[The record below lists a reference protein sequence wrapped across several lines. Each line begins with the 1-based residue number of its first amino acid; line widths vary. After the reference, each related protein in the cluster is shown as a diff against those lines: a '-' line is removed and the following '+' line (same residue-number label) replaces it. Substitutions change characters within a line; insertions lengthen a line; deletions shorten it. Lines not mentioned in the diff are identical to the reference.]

1 MKENENV
8 INNENTTKRGNNVS
22 TKAIIGLIF
31 IVVIVIGTIVF
42 VFGKKDNNEIGKGND
57 LKAYEISNLQEFKGD
72 LPSFKFT
79 ITGAFQSSLTDSE
92 IKNMDLKVYEF
103 DANIDTG
110 WNVVKNKYVGI
121 KVKDLL
127 EETKIYE
134 SKSHEMTFEGDNRTA
149 ITYDLSKVT
158 EKMFIVF
165 LKDNKNIDDKQS
177 VMLLNV
183 GENYSY
189 SLTQLVNIYVAHNI
203 DNDVTIDDTTVGE

>member
-1 MKENENV
+1 MNTENGNTIEK
-8 INNENTTKRGNNVS
+8 NNPKS
-22 TKAIIGLIF
+22 TSQIKAIIGI
-31 IVVIVIGTIVF
+31 IVVILIVVGIVF
-42 VFGKKDNNEIGKGND
+42 FVLGKKDNNEIGKNSD
-57 LKAYEISNLQEFKGD
+57 LKAYEITNLKEYNKEI
-72 LPSFKFT
+72 PSFEFT
-79 ITGAFQSSLTDSE
+79 ITGAFESKLTDAE
-92 IKNMDLKVYEF
+92 IKKMDLKLYEF

-134 SKSHEMTFEGDNRTA
+134 STSHELTFEGDNRTS
-149 ITYDLSKVT
+149 ITYDLSKIT

-165 LKDNKNIDDKQS
+165 LRDEKNINSKQS

-189 SLTQLVNIYVAHNI
+189 SLDQLVNIYVAHNI
-203 DNDVTIDDTTVGE
+203 DSDVTVNDESSIQ

>member
-1 MKENENV
+1 MNTENV
-8 INNENTTKRGNNVS
+8 NTVEKNNQKNTSQV
-22 TKAIIGLIF
+22 KAIIGI
-31 IVVIVIGTIVF
+31 IVVILIVVGIVF
-42 VFGKKDNNEIGKGND
+42 FVLGKKGNNDIGKGND
-57 LKAYEISNLQEFKGD
+57 LKAYEIANLKEYDGTIPAFE
-72 LPSFKFT
+72 FT
-79 ITGAFQSSLTDSE
+79 ISGAFQSKLTDAE
-92 IKNMDLKVYEF
+92 IKKMNIKLYEF

-134 SKSHEMTFEGDNRTA
+134 STSHELTFEGDNRTS
-149 ITYDLSKVT
+149 ITYDLSKIT

-165 LKDNKNIDDKQS
+165 LRDDKNINDKQP

-189 SLTQLVNIYVAHNI
+189 SIDQLVNIYVAHNI
-203 DNDVTIDDTTVGE
+203 DNDVDFDENNAIE